1 MSIELDVPNVNVDI
15 LNDLQPVN
23 VDILN
28 DLQNVNVDVLN
39 DLQNTRVLIRRPEHI
54 VNQNGLP
61 IPDVAISA
69 LSAISAS
76 YALSASL
83 ANTASFANIAQ
94 LALAVSASAIDYE
107 NVLNRPTLVSSSGQV
122 ELQDVSGSTF
132 AASNF
137 TFPQN
142 LHIDGTLTANTVI
155 VSSSQIYSSGST
167 KFGDSVEDTHQFTGS
182 LGVDGPSIL
191 QNISVST
198 LQVRANENTSTL
210 ISSSITTGVFNA
222 TEIIN
227 PPFHV
232 TEYSGILVEYVAQRA
247 GGVRTGMLYG
257 SWSGSSI
264 THTDVSNTDVGDTS
278 DLSFNFIRVGDN
290 ILLRAYSEGSGS
302 GAWTIQC
309 LFKMFPN
316 LL

>member
-1 MSIELDVPNVNVDI
+1 MSKLVGRKSVDI
-15 LNDLQPVN
+15 NLRDLQDKHIPVY
-23 VDILN
+23 DA
-28 DLQNVNVDVLN
+28 
-39 DLQNTRVLIRRPEHI
+39 TRGIWTTT
-54 VNQNGLP
+54 
-61 IPDVAISA
+61 A
-69 LSAISAS
+69 
-76 YALSASL
+76 
-83 ANTASFANIAQ
+83 TAS
-94 LALAVSASAIDYE
+94 LAVSASAIDYE

-182 LGVDGPSIL
+182 LGVQGPSIL
-191 QNISVST
+191 NTTSVEN
-198 LQVRANENTSTL
+198 LQVRANDAVATI
-210 ISSSITTGVFNA
+210 ISSSVTSGVFNA
-222 TEIIN
+222 TEIID
-227 PPFHV
+227 PPFSV
-232 TEYSGILVEYVAQRA
+232 TEYSGVLVDYVAQRA
-247 GGVRTGMLYG
+247 SGIRAGSVYG
-257 SWSGSSI
+257 SWSGSNI
-264 THTDVSNTDVGDTS
+264 AYTDISNTDVGDTS

-290 ILLRAYSEGSGS
+290 ILLRAYSLGSGS
-302 GAWTIQC
+302 GAWNIQC